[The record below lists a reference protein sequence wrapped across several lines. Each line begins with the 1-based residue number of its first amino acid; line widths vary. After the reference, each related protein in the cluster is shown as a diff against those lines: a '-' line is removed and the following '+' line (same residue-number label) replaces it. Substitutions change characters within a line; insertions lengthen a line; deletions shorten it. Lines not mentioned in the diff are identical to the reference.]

1 MPLKST
7 CKALFLYSQVIG
19 LKIESR
25 IHLSDLFDVYRG
37 LLTQKQTDMFELYY
51 HYDLSLAEIA
61 ANCQISRQGVAD
73 LLRRTA
79 RQLNRLEQRLQLVA
93 KDKLRQQ
100 LLAGLEQALAAED
113 YGAAGR
119 WLRQLKNS

>member
-1 MPLKST
+1 M
-7 CKALFLYSQVIG
+7 
-19 LKIESR
+19 KIESR